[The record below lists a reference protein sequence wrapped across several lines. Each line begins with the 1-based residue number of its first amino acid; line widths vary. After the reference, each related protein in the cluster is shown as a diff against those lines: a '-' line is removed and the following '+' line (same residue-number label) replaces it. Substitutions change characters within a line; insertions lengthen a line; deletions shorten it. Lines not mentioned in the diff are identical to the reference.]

1 MGGVNFL
8 NLEYFLLL
16 VYRLFTGSNVDI
28 SQIPTQTLLLMQYVA
43 WTGLALTALFLVL
56 YVILRRRTHAIEH
69 AGWHHRDEIIAEMQ
83 AKHTVHPAKN
93 PQWEHVMALASSPIE
108 GDWRRAIIEADIMLD
123 TMLTERGYSGATLGD
138 KLNSANPLQFT
149 TLDLAWKAH
158 RARNDIA
165 HGGEQYHLT
174 DRDAKSAID
183 FYRRVFEEFDYL

>member
-28 SQIPTQTLLLMQYVA
+28 TQIPSQTLQLMTYIA
-43 WTGLALTALFLVL
+43 WTGLALSILFLVL
-56 YVILRRRTHAIEH
+56 FVWLRGKMHAVEH
-69 AGWHHRDEIIAEMQ
+69 AGWHKRQEKIEELER
-83 AKHTVHPAKN
+83 KHAVHPAKN
-93 PQWEHVMALASSPIE
+93 PQWDHVVALAASPLE
-108 GDWRRAIIEADIMLD
+108 NDWRRAIIEADIMLD
-123 TMLTERGYSGATLGD
+123 TMLTGRGYSGATLGD
-138 KLNSANPLQFT
+138 KLKTANPLQFT

-158 RARNDIA
+158 KVRNDIA
-165 HGGEQYHLT
+165 HGGEQFHLT